1 MAANI
6 SQFIN
11 SFTKDVARQN
21 RFDVLIPVP
30 LPLLQFLGIT
40 KQLNLRCES
49 TNLPGRTMATAEQK
63 FGTNPVEKH
72 AYQANYNDLEMTFIV
87 GNDMQ
92 EKIFFDSWMEYIN
105 PSDTFDFKYSKSYMC
120 EIQVFQFSDVAKA
133 QGDNAPKPVY
143 QWTLLQAWPILVNP
157 QPITWADST
166 DILKLSVRFSYKNW
180 YRPGKDSTGTVGEIT
195 IQQ

>member
-1 MAANI
+1 MPANI

-87 GNDMQ
+87 GNDMH
-92 EKIFFDSWMEYIN
+92 EKIFFDSWMELIN
-105 PSDTFDFKYSKSYMC
+105 PTTDYNFQYKSNYAVDISINQYDVSNNLTYAGVL
-120 EIQVFQFSDVAKA
+120 EEAFPIDINQLDLDWSTDSYHKLTVVFA
-133 QGDNAPKPVY
+133 Y
-143 QWTLLQAWPILVNP
+143 RQWQNQKVSNLLQSSATSILSGIV
-157 QPITWADST
+157 SS
-166 DILKLSVRFSYKNW
+166 L
-180 YRPGKDSTGTVGEIT
+180 
-195 IQQ
+195 